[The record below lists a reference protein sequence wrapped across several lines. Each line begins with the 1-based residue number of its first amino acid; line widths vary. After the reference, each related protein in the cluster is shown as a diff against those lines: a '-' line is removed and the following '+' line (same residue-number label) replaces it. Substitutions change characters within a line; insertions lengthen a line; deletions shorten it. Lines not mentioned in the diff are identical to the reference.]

1 LRVIVFS
8 DSHGELANALQA
20 LKEAGPVDLVI
31 HAGDFYRDA
40 FNLAAEIKVP
50 TRAVLGN
57 CDPYGEGPLELLLEL
72 SGKKILLVH
81 GHAFGYENR
90 NAKLLARAKATGADA
105 VVFGHSHRAE
115 ITGEDGILL
124 FNPGSI
130 SKPRDTGGPSYG
142 ILEIDKEGIKPAIY
156 RLKDKTQNL

>member
-1 LRVIVFS
+1 MESR
-8 DSHGELANALQA
+8 
-20 LKEAGPVDLVI
+20 PVDLVL

-40 FNLAAEIKVP
+40 FNLTVGAKIP

-57 CDPYGEGPLELLLEL
+57 CDPPGEGPLELMLEL

-90 NAKLLARAKATGADA
+90 NAKMLARAKDAGADA
-105 VVFGHSHRAE
+105 VVFGHSHMAE
-115 ITGEDGILL
+115 ITEEDGILL

-130 SKPRDTGGPSYG
+130 SKPRDAGGPSYG
-142 ILEIDKEGIKPAIY
+142 IMEIDEEGIKPAIY
-156 RLKDKTQNL
+156 RI